1 MKPLREK
8 RDPGP
13 DMIRC
18 LALFFVSSVHFLTY
32 TGYYDQPMAGKRMLV
47 LTILRAFFIT
57 CVPLFLMLSGYLMSE
72 KTLSKQY
79 YKRLGKI
86 LFPYVVICAV
96 YAVVCNTFLNT
107 TYSWKDLLFNTLG
120 FSETHYVWYVEM
132 YLGLFLLIPF
142 LNTLYQNLPSRGWK
156 LALVG
161 SLLAMTALP
170 GVLNVYGLRG
180 LSLWPAQGESGTKLV
195 PAWWKEF
202 YPITYYFIGC
212 YLKEYGLKLPKW
224 LNLLLIPVA
233 ALVLGLFCWWRACG
247 GSFVWG
253 DWCAYPSLLVVSLS
267 VLIFAFFIGWKHD
280 RFPTLLSKLLAKLSG
295 ICFGAY
301 LASGIYDTILYPMLN
316 ERVTDVSL
324 RFGYYLLMVPTVVV
338 LSLLTSFLV
347 DLLQRLLRRLWSGV
361 AKKREKQIP
370 TANCQ

>member
-1 MKPLREK
+1 MKPLQEK

-13 DMIRC
+13 DLIRC
-18 LALFFVSSVHFLTY
+18 LALFFVTSVHFLTY
-32 TGYYDQPMAGKRMLV
+32 SGYYVQPMAGRRMLV
-47 LTILRAFFIT
+47 MTILRAFFIT
-57 CVPLFLMLSGYLMSE
+57 CVPLFLMLSGYLLGG
-72 KTLSKQY
+72 KTLSKKY
-79 YKRLGKI
+79 YTRLGKL

-96 YAVVCNTFLNT
+96 YAIVCNTCLHT

-120 FSETHYVWYVEM
+120 FRETHYVWYVEM

-170 GVLNVYGLRG
+170 GVVNVYGLRE
-180 LSLWPAQGESGTKLV
+180 LSLWPAQVDSGTKLV

-233 ALVLGLFCWWRACG
+233 ALALGLFCWRRACG

-253 DWCAYPSLLVVSLS
+253 DWCSYPSLFVVILS
-267 VLIFAFFIGWKHD
+267 VLIFVFFIGWKYD
-280 RFPTLLSKLLAKLSG
+280 RFPALLSKLLAKLSG
-295 ICFGAY
+295 LCFGAY
-301 LASGIYDTILYPMLN
+301 LASGIYDTILYPVLN
-316 ERVTDVSL
+316 ERVTDVSV
-324 RFGYYLLMVPTVVV
+324 RFGYYLLMVPTVFL

-347 DLLQRLLRRLWSGV
+347 DLLQRLLRWLWSIV
-361 AKKREKQIP
+361 AKKRKEQFS
-370 TANCQ
+370 TVE